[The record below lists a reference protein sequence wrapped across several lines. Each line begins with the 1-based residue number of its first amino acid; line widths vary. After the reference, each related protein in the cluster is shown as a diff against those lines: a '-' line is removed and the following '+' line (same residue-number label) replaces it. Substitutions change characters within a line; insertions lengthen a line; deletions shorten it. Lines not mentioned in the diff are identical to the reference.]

1 MRKLQTGEKNMSDST
16 YRKNLYRLP
25 AKGKVFG
32 VCAGIAE
39 YLEWDSW
46 KIRLITIVAAI
57 LTGFWL
63 VFIAYMV
70 AFFILEPAPKET
82 SVSNKGNES
91 SSRFSERLDEVKQTF
106 QAKTHTSKI
115 SIEQLEEQFAN
126 IKKRVEKM
134 EAHVTSGRF
143 ELEREF
149 RRMAD

>member
-1 MRKLQTGEKNMSDST
+1 MSDST
-16 YRKNLYRLP
+16 YRKSLNRLP

-39 YLEWDSW
+39 YYGWESW
-46 KIRLITIVAAI
+46 KVRLITIVAAF

-70 AFFILEPAPKET
+70 AFFVLEPAPGNQFT
-82 SVSNKGNES
+82 SSGERDS
-91 SSRFSERLDEVKQTF
+91 RARFSDRLDEAKQTF
-106 QAKTHTSKI
+106 HAKTQSQKV
-115 SIEQLEEQFAN
+115 SVAQLEEQFKN

>member
-1 MRKLQTGEKNMSDST
+1 MSDSV
-16 YRKNLYRLP
+16 YRKSLYRKP

-32 VCAGIAE
+32 VCAGLAE
-39 YLEWDSW
+39 YFGWESW
-46 KIRLITIVAAI
+46 KVRLITIIAAF

-70 AFFILEPAPKET
+70 AFFVLEPAPRNQSDSET
-82 SVSNKGNES
+82 KTENN
-91 SSRFSERLDEVKQTF
+91 SRFNDRLDEVKQTF
-106 QAKTHTSKI
+106 HSKTHS
-115 SIEQLEEQFAN
+115 SQVSLEEVSTRLTQL
-126 IKKRVEKM
+126 KKKVERM